1 LTVEAVKLLK
11 VKERGYMK
19 RNAIAS
25 WLVLGAILITVIGT
39 NTTKTL
45 SQEPHATK
53 SRMTFVCASE
63 AEPPT
68 TYGYIP
74 GKVALEPVISWHS
87 EYLLPGESAS
97 ELCQQ
102 VAQKLQSKSEQQQ
115 NYYLAADRSN
125 KDWKVCLVAQPGQEC
140 SAQNSEYLFSL
151 NNKYQAPRC
160 VMENIQPLQCPSSRG
175 ALVSLKG
182 GSYTPSWWPF

>member
-1 LTVEAVKLLK
+1 
-11 VKERGYMK
+11 MK
-19 RNAIAS
+19 RKAIAI
-25 WLVLGAILITVIGT
+25 VLFLGTSLLAAIST
-39 NTTKTL
+39 NATKTL
-45 SQEPHATK
+45 SQESQTTK

-74 GKVALEPVISWHS
+74 GKVNLKPVISWHS
-87 EYLLPGESAS
+87 EYLLPSESAT

-115 NYYLAADRSN
+115 NYFLAADRSN
-125 KDWKVCLVAQPGQEC
+125 EAWKVCLVSQQGEGC
-140 SAQNSEYLFSL
+140 NSENSEYLFSL
-151 NNKYQAPRC
+151 NSKYQSPRC
-160 VMENIQPLQCPSSRG
+160 VMENIKPLQCPSSRG

-182 GSYTPSWWPF
+182 GSYTPWWLAFF